1 MLADSVLLR
10 KPALRLYLTV
20 SPNGKSDT
28 AMNETLDKILQR
40 LENYSDLSQ
49 RERKSLQ
56 NNLIDFSA
64 QQTDKFIEIVSGI
77 EPKEESVLFE
87 IYESLS
93 ALPDK
98 WIDFILSEFDRIEEL
113 TKHAKSKLKDSVSSP
128 LIAIS
133 FFARQEFAN
142 NDKLIARIK
151 KGVASESKQIA
162 KISLDLLADV
172 YLIDKSKYG
181 SCRQVIERQTQS
193 KTIEI
198 SQFAKEILNDLV
210 NPVKPKKKLRL
221 YSEYSFILFVGGSY
235 LSVISITYYNK
246 TFIDFSVIAA
256 TFCIIGLLSWILH
269 QSMNRKVDVKTSET
283 VAIGL
288 AYGFISCFLL
298 LYLNL
303 QSTDSN
309 IRHEKYDV
317 IDHGTLASGR
327 YSDCR
332 QPYVKFERKGEIKIM
347 TFSCD
352 DHELVEKAEQID
364 LTIKKGLL
372 GFDIVIDRRLET
384 TGANK

>member
-1 MLADSVLLR
+1 MPIASV
-10 KPALRLYLTV
+10 V

-56 NNLIDFSA
+56 KSLIDFST
-64 QQTDKFIEIVSGI
+64 QHSEEFIEIVSGI

-93 ALPDK
+93 TQPDK
-98 WIDFILSEFDRIEEL
+98 WIDLILSEFDRIEEL
-113 TKHAKSKLKDSVSSP
+113 TKQAKSKLKDSVSSP

-133 FFARQEFAN
+133 FFARQEFAK

-172 YLIDKSKYG
+172 YLIDKSKYS

-193 KTIEI
+193 KTIEV
-198 SQFAKEILNDLV
+198 SQLAKEILNDLD
-210 NPVKPKKKLRL
+210 NPVQPKKKLRL
-221 YSEYSFILFVGGSY
+221 YSAYSFIFLVGGLY
-235 LSVISITYYNK
+235 LSAISIEFYNK
-246 TFIDFSVIAA
+246 TFIDFSAIAV
-256 TFCIIGLLSWILH
+256 TFCATGLLSWILH
-269 QSMNRKVDVKTSET
+269 QILTRKVNVRKSET
-283 VAIGL
+283 LAIGL

-298 LYLNL
+298 LYINL
-303 QSTDSN
+303 QSSDSN
-309 IRHEKYDV
+309 YRHESYAI
-317 IDHGTLASGR
+317 IDHGTLAKGR

-332 QPYVKFERKGEIKIM
+332 KPYIKFERKGEIKKM

-352 DHELVEKAEQID
+352 DHELVENAKQID
-364 LTIKKGLL
+364 LTIQKGLL
-372 GFDIVIDRRLET
+372 DFDIVIDKRLET
-384 TGANK
+384 TGANILYK